1 MSGRNGGRKPL
12 PEELKKLRGTDRKD
26 RKRSTSVGVPVEEWS
41 AISSTRG
48 IRILQSQRAKDIFKA
63 KCNQLIS
70 LGILSECDLDQLSFY
85 SYNLDKLYS
94 LMADLRNESDMITLY
109 KVIYRA
115 NGEAEKIPSKTV
127 INPKWKLYFS
137 LIDTIN
143 KVGSEFG
150 FTPVARQKLK
160 LPDKPKLDPI
170 SELKKLASKK

>member
-12 PEELKKLRGTDRKD
+12 PEELKILRGTDRKD
-26 RKRSTSVGVPVEEWS
+26 RKRSSSKGIPIDEWAS
-41 AISSTRG
+41 ISSTRG
-48 IRILQSQRAKDIFKA
+48 IKVLQSARAKAIFKA

-70 LGILSECDLDQLSFY
+70 LRILSEADLDQLSFY

-94 LMADLRNESDMITLY
+94 LMVDLRNESDMITLY
-109 KVIYRA
+109 RVIYRA
-115 NGEAEKIPSKTV
+115 NGDAEKIPSKTV

-160 LPDKPKLDPI
+160 LPEEPKLNPL
-170 SELKKLASKK
+170 ETLKKQLHG